1 MPFGAFPLQA
11 ATISVGGLS
20 LFSTEVAE
28 MTAKTYMPKI
38 WLTPVQVRDKL
49 QISRSKFYLEILAG
63 MPHVRIGRSIRIS
76 EAKLDAWLSSKRG

>member
-38 WLTPVQVRDKL
+38 WLTPGTGTRQVTNQQE
-49 QISRSKFYLEILAG
+49 QILSRN
-63 MPHVRIGRSIRIS
+63 PGRYALR
-76 EAKLDAWLSSKRG
+76 